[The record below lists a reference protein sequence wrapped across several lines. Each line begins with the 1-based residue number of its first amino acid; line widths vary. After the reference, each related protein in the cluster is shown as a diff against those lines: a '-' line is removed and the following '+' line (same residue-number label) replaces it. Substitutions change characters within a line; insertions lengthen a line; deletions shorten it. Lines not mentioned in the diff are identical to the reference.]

1 MTGKAKR
8 SDQVTHLLAALH
20 EIQAPGHSQ
29 LYLWMR
35 RNHDRIAEGL
45 IGLRPNWRA
54 LAIRLGEMDIRDGTG
69 KAPTPQGTRGTW
81 YRVRRDLA
89 AMHARQ
95 TKRQETAVP
104 LHPHEIAPGVVTA
117 GSAPASAHP
126 PAAVSLAGSAS
137 QDTPA
142 PQPSRP
148 KLDIRPARPRGEVPA
163 PQPGVSAPAST
174 AAPKG
179 SGEPAEAQ
187 LRRVLDA
194 MASGATPM
202 PRIVPPEEKS

>member
-8 SDQVTHLLAALH
+8 PDQVTHLLAALH
-20 EIQAPGHSQ
+20 EIRAPGHSQ

-54 LAIRLGEMDIRDGTG
+54 LAIRLGEMDIHDGTG

-89 AMHARQ
+89 AMRARQ
-95 TKRQETAVP
+95 AKRQEAEVP
-104 LHPHEIAPGVVTA
+104 LRLHEIAPGVVAA
-117 GSAPASAHP
+117 GSAPA
-126 PAAVSLAGSAS
+126 AVSLVGSAS
-137 QDTPA
+137 QDAPA

-148 KLDIRPARPRGEVPA
+148 KLDIRPARPRGEVPT
-163 PQPGVSAPAST
+163 PQPGVSVPAST

-202 PRIVPPEEKS
+202 PRIVPPEKKS

>member
-8 SDQVTHLLAALH
+8 PDQVTHLLAALH
-20 EIQAPGHSQ
+20 EIRAPGHSQ

-69 KAPTPQGTRGTW
+69 KVPTPEGTRGTW

-89 AMHARQ
+89 AMRARQ
-95 TKRQETAVP
+95 AKSQEAEVP
-104 LHPHEIAPGVVTA
+104 LRPNEIAPGIVAA
-117 GSAPASAHP
+117 GSAPTSANP
-126 PAAVSLAGSAS
+126 PAAVFLPGSAS
-137 QDTPA
+137 QNAAA

-148 KLDIRPARPRGEVPA
+148 KLDIRPARPRGEITDPPPTATAPA
-163 PQPGVSAPAST
+163 PRT
-174 AAPKG
+174 AAKG
-179 SGEPAEAQ
+179 NGEPAEAQ
-187 LRRVLDA
+187 LRRVLGA

-202 PRIVPPEEKS
+202 PRIVPPEKKS